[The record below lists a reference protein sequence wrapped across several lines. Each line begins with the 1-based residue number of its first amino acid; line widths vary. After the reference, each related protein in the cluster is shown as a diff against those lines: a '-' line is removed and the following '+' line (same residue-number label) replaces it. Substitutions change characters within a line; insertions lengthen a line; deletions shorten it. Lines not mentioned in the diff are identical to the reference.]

1 MNTTD
6 RLYLIKDAMQDLMN
20 KYDST
25 TLVKID
31 ELEKQLETYKQDSVD
46 LTLMMFELR
55 VELMSK
61 RETINENRSVI
72 DDLQQEVKKLEAIKA
87 IALGL

>member
-6 RLYLIKDAMQDLMN
+6 SLYLIKDAMQDLMN